1 MENVNNDIKLE
12 SNVDTSSDN
21 VDTSSAIDNDILS
34 NFGDIETENDLAEK
48 EKLEE
53 LNKKLPSWSIE
64 PPHTFVK

>member
-1 MENVNNDIKLE
+1 MQNVNNDIKLE